1 MPEAVP
7 VFTIARIAGLL
18 GCDRKTV
25 REQFA
30 ATATEA
36 AQATMVKGQVAK
48 AWRVADM
55 PATIQERLGTVAK
68 AEGFAGIETMLAKG
82 RGRWMP
88 PVPLGKISP
97 AQIQAAQKRC
107 RTLAPAIRANRDLSV
122 SEIVNEA
129 AVHWKR
135 SAGYEVDSERTL
147 RRWIDRAMERD
158 RGYEEWERW
167 ALYLD
172 DQVTEVPTA
181 DERIP
186 AVSPVAERTR
196 DALEHITN
204 PGAPTDAEREQVWV
218 AAMTD
223 ADALEQLGV
232 DAAASQKLILECLE
246 GSRVPM
252 AANREALRVAYRRKR
267 AAWCA
272 GGATPSAIADKRAI
286 RNSERRFK
294 LPDRDHLLLLRYY
307 NGCGD
312 LASAFRLA
320 MKNRVLSEST
330 LARFAAEPHDKSHV
344 PHSIRQAL
352 ASDIL
357 AIDARKLG
365 PRAAAMN
372 CGYLD
377 RDPSGIEPGDWWE
390 ADDLTPPIYYWDES
404 QEPFFFG
411 RGQILMMRDFRSWNI
426 LGYCLISARGYNAR
440 AIRQLIT
447 ICHDKHGL
455 PRHGFH
461 FERGMWERARIL
473 KGTVSDQDQSIPIE
487 EMELGLREFGLH
499 FHHTH
504 SPRAKMIER
513 TFGLLQNKME
523 KLPGYCGRDERRD
536 CPERVSEQKA
546 DVYSGR
552 VHPSTYFMHRDQWI
566 AELDRLVAEFNAE
579 RHGPRTK
586 WIPGQSPAEKYAKR
600 TVSDVIHLS
609 ADFRHLLA
617 SHRLPVKVTANGIK
631 LPPGLGGGRYRGEAT
646 GKIIG
651 QRVLAWVDPDD
662 LSSITITDL
671 DRQNPRIVEV
681 ARPVA
686 AMADD
691 PSELAAAAAN
701 LQAHNSHGN
710 TVFRAVRSDVGSDAF
725 RPVVVDQHTAALGQE
740 FRAQKAAHQEARR
753 EAATLS
759 QRFDHFTTRAGIAMP
774 KPADPER
781 LRAILGGLQ
790 APDDQWENDVKA
802 RAIEDV
808 DL

>member
-25 REQFA
+25 REQFT
-30 ATATEA
+30 ATAAEA
-36 AQATMVKGQVAK
+36 AQATMVKGQAAK

-55 PATIQERLGTVAK
+55 PAAIQERLGAVAK
-68 AEGFAGIETMLAKG
+68 AEGFAGVETMLAKG

-97 AQIQAAQKRC
+97 AQIQAAQTRC
-107 RTLAPAIRANRDLSV
+107 SALAPAIRANRDLSV
-122 SEIVNEA
+122 SEIVSEA
-129 AVHWKR
+129 AALWKR
-135 SAGYEVDSERTL
+135 SAGYDVDSERTL

-172 DQVTEVPTA
+172 DQVTEVPAAT
-181 DERIP
+181 ERIP
-186 AVSPVAERTR
+186 AVSAVAERTR
-196 DALEHITN
+196 DALEHIAKPST
-204 PGAPTDAEREQVWV
+204 PTDAEREIVWV

-223 ADALEQLGV
+223 ADTLEQLGG
-232 DAAASQKLILECLE
+232 DASAVQKSILECLNE
-246 GSRVPM
+246 SRVPL

-267 AAWCA
+267 AAWYA
-272 GGATPSAIADKRAI
+272 GGGTPSAIADKRAV
-286 RNSERRFK
+286 RNSERRFE
-294 LPDRDHLLLLRYY
+294 LPANDHLLLLRYY
-307 NGCGD
+307 SNCGD

-320 MKNRVLSEST
+320 MKNRVLSEAT
-330 LARFAAEPHDKSHV
+330 LARFAAEPRDKSHV
-344 PHSIRQAL
+344 PHSVRQAL

-390 ADDLTPPIYYWDES
+390 ADDLTPPIYYWDDS
-404 QEPFFFG
+404 QAPFFFG
-411 RGQILMMRDFRSWNI
+411 RGQILMMRDFRSWCI

-455 PRHGFH
+455 PRNGFH

-473 KGTVSDQDQSIPIE
+473 KGTVPNNDQSIPIE

-523 KLPGYCGRDERRD
+523 KLPGYCGRDERKD
-536 CPERVSEQKA
+536 CPERLSEQIVA
-546 DVYSGR
+546 VNSGR
-552 VHPSTYFMHRDQWI
+552 VHPSAYFMHRDQWI
-566 AELDRLVAEFNAE
+566 TELDRLVAEFNAE
-579 RHGPRTK
+579 RHGPRAK
-586 WIPGQSPAEKYAKR
+586 WIPGQSPAEKYAER

-617 SHRLPVKVTANGIK
+617 SHRLPVKVTANGIR
-631 LPPGLGGGRYRGEAT
+631 LPSGLGGGRYRSEDT

-671 DRQNPRIVEV
+671 DRQNPRVVEV
-681 ARPVA
+681 ARPVS

-691 PSELAAAAAN
+691 PAELAAAAAN
-701 LQAHNSHGN
+701 LQTHNSHGN
-710 TVFRAVRSDVGSDAF
+710 TVFRAILSDVGEKGF
-725 RPVVVDQHTAALGQE
+725 RPVVVDQRTAALGQE

-759 QRFDHFTTRAGIAMP
+759 QRFEHVTTRAGLSVT
-774 KPADPER
+774 KPTDLGR
-781 LRAILGGLQ
+781 LRALVDGLQ
-790 APDDQWENDVKA
+790 APPADWESVKA
-802 RAIEDV
+802 KAQEDV